1 MLMIEGKG
9 DKGGNGVW
17 VRVKWNRKERS
28 RIQCDTWS
36 VLKWRVL
43 QDFQSRCD
51 KKSVSGL
58 LMGYNGFKLLSRF
71 HKIFSKN

>member
-17 VRVKWNRKERS
+17 VRVKWNRIVVKERS

-51 KKSVSGL
+51 KKICTWAPHG
-58 LMGYNGFKLLSRF
+58 
-71 HKIFSKN
+71 I